1 MMDKL
6 LRSRIVMPV
15 LAVVMAASLLVG
27 VAAAAYPAARQ
38 SERIEEITRGEVT
51 NLYTLSLSITALG
64 EDRLNALAN
73 MPMQG
78 NDFKKLSGLLTEVK
92 EASGYARVYLVGLLD
107 GQVVT
112 LCDSDYRDTGTSGL
126 TYFAPGARLE
136 DPLADSLSA
145 ELKRVLNG
153 KSDYAA
159 SRKPFDRGEDGLF
172 LGGIVP
178 VRDRNGAVKAA
189 LIGEMPA
196 ADINFTRLGFL
207 DLELVSYLG
216 FLLFA
221 LSLAALVLL
230 RRLARRSRMKQMVE
244 PEPVDS
250 TAEAF
255 EAPQLTDAA
264 DPAPGS
270 SEPAGTE
277 PPEEE
282 PRTDDTAEPTPKEE

>member
-38 SERIEEITRGEVT
+38 SERIEEITREEVT

-92 EASGYARVYLVGLLD
+92 EAGGYARVYLVGLLD

-126 TYFAPGARLE
+126 TSICYQEMG
-136 DPLADSLSA
+136 
-145 ELKRVLNG
+145 G
-153 KSDYAA
+153 
-159 SRKPFDRGEDGLF
+159 GLC
-172 LGGIVP
+172 
-178 VRDRNGAVKAA
+178 
-189 LIGEMPA
+189 
-196 ADINFTRLGFL
+196 
-207 DLELVSYLG
+207 
-216 FLLFA
+216 
-221 LSLAALVLL
+221 
-230 RRLARRSRMKQMVE
+230 
-244 PEPVDS
+244 
-250 TAEAF
+250 
-255 EAPQLTDAA
+255 
-264 DPAPGS
+264 
-270 SEPAGTE
+270 
-277 PPEEE
+277 
-282 PRTDDTAEPTPKEE
+282 